1 MKIILRFQKLL
12 AQFLTLEKYS
22 ITTLL
27 FVIHQSVFRH
37 LLIFRSR
44 TAIVSIRIDGNTSTR
59 SKDAGHFN
67 IFRIHQADKIFHN
80 DIHTIFMESALATE
94 TEEIKFQALAF
105 HHLHIRKIADTYLS
119 KIRLSG
125 NGTKA
130 GKLRTVK
137 THPVIIFGMLIIKSF
152 QYFGSIILLV
162 LCFSTQKG
170 ELIF

>member
-80 DIHTIFMESALATE
+80 DSHN
-94 TEEIKFQALAF
+94 
-105 HHLHIRKIADTYLS
+105 LHGKRHGY
-119 KIRLSG
+119 G
-125 NGTKA
+125 N
-130 GKLRTVK
+130 
-137 THPVIIFGMLIIKSF
+137 
-152 QYFGSIILLV
+152 
-162 LCFSTQKG
+162 
-170 ELIF
+170 